1 MTKKSLNLFTIL
13 FFTFIFLLNA
23 CDTTTDDTEKQEDTK
38 IVSPSESTNDN
49 EEKKDETE
57 PRIVG
62 IWQTEEEF
70 NSQKGFSF
78 AYEITA
84 DNKITSTMTYI
95 YDVLLSPDEEP
106 IITEGQYMKLTGKVS
121 SVTES
126 VIKVTDM
133 KVSADSTISSDIITQ
148 MIGDLSAS
156 NSVEIEYKDLTK
168 SSVKILNT
176 EIDENDNEI
185 ETWITLVKVGK
196 STENDNTGNNDNNN
210 DNNTEYSIIGT
221 WTGIK
226 NLNTGDFSIDF
237 KITYVI
243 TEKNF
248 TLIFENITTDEDLK
262 ITQTTESTITKFEE
276 NKIYL
281 ISDNPENP
289 GEKINSTFNYKDL
302 TADSVKIYL
311 EGYNEWITF
320 KKVTNTNNNEN
331 NDNGDNKDDDTEY
344 SIIGSWGFTQTIE
357 NTDGT
362 SMEMKITYVITVDK
376 ITSYAEVNGQNST
389 SEMTI
394 TKIENG
400 KIYCTGLSPVDN
412 TTEVTSIIVYKDL
425 TANSVKITTVENC
438 EDDVWLTFTKK
449 TNTNNNDNKNDNTEY
464 SIIGSWGFT
473 QTIENTDGTS
483 MEMKVTYVITADK
496 ITSYAEVNGQNST
509 SEMTITK
516 IENGKIY
523 CTGLSPVDNTTEIES
538 ILMYKDLTADS
549 VKITTYS
556 VEESDTWIIFTKIN

>member
-38 IVSPSESTNDN
+38 IASPSESTNDN

-62 IWQTEEEF
+62 SWQTEEEF

-84 DNKITSTMTYI
+84 DNKITCTMTYI
-95 YDVLLSPDEEP
+95 YNVAPEGT
-106 IITEGQYMKLTGKVS
+106 IIINAGEYMKLTGKVS

-156 NSVEIEYKDLTK
+156 NSVEIEYKDLTE

-196 STENDNTGNNDNNN
+196 STENDNTG
-210 DNNTEYSIIGT
+210 
-221 WTGIK
+221 
-226 NLNTGDFSIDF
+226 
-237 KITYVI
+237 
-243 TEKNF
+243 
-248 TLIFENITTDEDLK
+248 
-262 ITQTTESTITKFEE
+262 
-276 NKIYL
+276 
-281 ISDNPENP
+281 
-289 GEKINSTFNYKDL
+289 
-302 TADSVKIYL
+302 
-311 EGYNEWITF
+311 
-320 KKVTNTNNNEN
+320 
-331 NDNGDNKDDDTEY
+331 
-344 SIIGSWGFTQTIE
+344 
-357 NTDGT
+357 
-362 SMEMKITYVITVDK
+362 
-376 ITSYAEVNGQNST
+376 
-389 SEMTI
+389 
-394 TKIENG
+394 
-400 KIYCTGLSPVDN
+400 
-412 TTEVTSIIVYKDL
+412 
-425 TANSVKITTVENC
+425 
-438 EDDVWLTFTKK
+438 
-449 TNTNNNDNKNDNTEY
+449 NNDNKNDNTEY

-496 ITSYAEVNGQNST
+496 ITSYAEVNGQKST
-509 SEMTITK
+509 YEMTITK

-523 CTGLSPVDNTTEIES
+523 CIGLSPVDNTTEVTS
-538 ILMYKDLTADS
+538 IIVYKDLTANS
-549 VKITTYS
+549 VKITA
-556 VEESDTWIIFTKIN
+556 VENCEDDVWLTFTKVN

>member
-1 MTKKSLNLFTIL
+1 MTKRSLNLFTIL

-38 IVSPSESTNDN
+38 PTL
-49 EEKKDETE
+49 
-57 PRIVG
+57 VG

-210 DNNTEYSIIGT
+210 DNNTEYSIIGS
-221 WTGIK
+221 WE
-226 NLNTGDFSIDF
+226 NTQTIDADGNSAEM

-243 TEKNF
+243 SADKFTTIAEYNF
-248 TLIFENITTDEDLK
+248 MGTQITDTIDG
-262 ITQTTESTITKFEE
+262 TITKITDGT
-276 NKIYL
+276 IYYTFV
-281 ISDNPENP
+281 SPED
-289 GEKINSTFNYKDL
+289 GITEAESVAIYKDL
-302 TADSVKIYL
+302 TADSVKFKGIDAY
-311 EGYNEWITF
+311 GNE
-320 KKVTNTNNNEN
+320 
-331 NDNGDNKDDDTEY
+331 
-344 SIIGSWGFTQTIE
+344 
-357 NTDGT
+357 
-362 SMEMKITYVITVDK
+362 
-376 ITSYAEVNGQNST
+376 
-389 SEMTI
+389 
-394 TKIENG
+394 
-400 KIYCTGLSPVDN
+400 
-412 TTEVTSIIVYKDL
+412 
-425 TANSVKITTVENC
+425 
-438 EDDVWLTFTKK
+438 VWLTFTKK

-496 ITSYAEVNGQNST
+496 ITSYAEVNGQKST
-509 SEMTITK
+509 YEMTITK

-523 CTGLSPVDNTTEIES
+523 CIGLSPVDNTTEIES

-556 VEESDTWIIFTKIN
+556 VEESDTWIIFTKVEI

>member
-1 MTKKSLNLFTIL
+1 MTKRSLNLFTIL

-331 NDNGDNKDDDTEY
+331 NDNGDNKDDDTE
-344 SIIGSWGFTQTIE
+344 
-357 NTDGT
+357 
-362 SMEMKITYVITVDK
+362 
-376 ITSYAEVNGQNST
+376 
-389 SEMTI
+389 
-394 TKIENG
+394 
-400 KIYCTGLSPVDN
+400 
-412 TTEVTSIIVYKDL
+412 
-425 TANSVKITTVENC
+425 
-438 EDDVWLTFTKK
+438 
-449 TNTNNNDNKNDNTEY
+449 
-464 SIIGSWGFT
+464 
-473 QTIENTDGTS
+473 
-483 MEMKVTYVITADK
+483 
-496 ITSYAEVNGQNST
+496 
-509 SEMTITK
+509 
-516 IENGKIY
+516 
-523 CTGLSPVDNTTEIES
+523 
-538 ILMYKDLTADS
+538 
-549 VKITTYS
+549 
-556 VEESDTWIIFTKIN
+556 

>member
-1 MTKKSLNLFTIL
+1 MAKKSLNLFTVL

-23 CDTTTDDTEKQEDTK
+23 CDTTTDDNDKQE
-38 IVSPSESTNDN
+38 ESKPTL
-49 EEKKDETE
+49 
-57 PRIVG
+57 VG

-70 NSQKGFSF
+70 NFQNGFSF

-84 DNKITSTMTYI
+84 DNKITYTMTYI
-95 YDVLLSPDEEP
+95 YDVQLSPDEEP

-438 EDDVWLTFTKK
+438 EDDVWLTFTK
-449 TNTNNNDNKNDNTEY
+449 
-464 SIIGSWGFT
+464 
-473 QTIENTDGTS
+473 
-483 MEMKVTYVITADK
+483 V
-496 ITSYAEVNGQNST
+496 
-509 SEMTITK
+509 
-516 IENGKIY
+516 
-523 CTGLSPVDNTTEIES
+523 EI
-538 ILMYKDLTADS
+538 
-549 VKITTYS
+549 
-556 VEESDTWIIFTKIN
+556 